1 MKFKAMATVI
11 PAKAGIQQLL
21 LEERLSYWRGAVVET
36 SRSLSYCILSTLWYR
51 FDIDFVSIEIKRRRI
66 VKRLVIG
73 TLALAVLGSTLL
85 AHPHFRK
92 TVTAKLGTVDV
103 TVAYQ
108 TVPSNELHAQN
119 AKVGAFTTPRA
130 PKLTLSAELK
140 AGAITLPAGEYTI
153 GVIKNSDKDWTMAL
167 YPGALARGTEPDASK
182 IIKLDSQFTTAHGTS
197 EHMTIDIT
205 PGHGKQ
211 EGKAVLLLHFGTLYL
226 AGSLS

>member
-1 MKFKAMATVI
+1 M
-11 PAKAGIQQLL
+11 
-21 LEERLSYWRGAVVET
+21 
-36 SRSLSYCILSTLWYR
+36 
-51 FDIDFVSIEIKRRRI
+51 
-66 VKRLVIG
+66 KRLAIG
-73 TLALAVLGSTLL
+73 TLTFVVLGSTLL

-92 TVTAKLGTVDV
+92 TVSAKLGTVDV

-108 TVPSNELHAQN
+108 TVPSNEMHAQN

-130 PKLTLSAELK
+130 PTLTLSAELK

-167 YPGALARGTEPDASK
+167 YPGKLARGTEPDASK
-182 IIKLDSQFTTAHGTS
+182 IIKLDSQFTDAHGTS

-211 EGKAVLLLHFGTLYL
+211 DGKAVLLLHFGKLYL

>member
-1 MKFKAMATVI
+1 M
-11 PAKAGIQQLL
+11 
-21 LEERLSYWRGAVVET
+21 
-36 SRSLSYCILSTLWYR
+36 
-51 FDIDFVSIEIKRRRI
+51 
-66 VKRLVIG
+66 KRLAIG
-73 TLALAVLGSTLL
+73 TMLFAFLGASLL

-103 TVAYQ
+103 SVAYQ
-108 TVPSNELHAQN
+108 TVPSNEMHAQN

-130 PKLTLSAELK
+130 PILTLSAELK

-153 GVIKNSDKDWTMAL
+153 GVIKHGDKDWTMAL
-167 YPGALARGTEPDASK
+167 YPGKLARGTEPDPSK
-182 IIKLDSQFTTAHGTS
+182 IVKLDSQFATDHGTS
-197 EHMTIDIT
+197 EHMMIDIT